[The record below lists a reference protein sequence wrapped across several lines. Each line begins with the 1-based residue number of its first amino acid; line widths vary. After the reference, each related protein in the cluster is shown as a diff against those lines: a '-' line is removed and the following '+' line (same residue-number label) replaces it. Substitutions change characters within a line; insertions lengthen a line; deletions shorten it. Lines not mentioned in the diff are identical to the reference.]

1 MLRLAFTPSSEEE
14 LHSEYLV
21 PREFGVSATYTR
33 SAFRMRGGVLRLAKA
48 TAPLGFVWTWP
59 GIDVASLDPT
69 SVTVSRDAAGRWFVV
84 LHVDVPAPEPLP
96 ATGQAVGVD
105 VGLKDFAVLSTGQKI
120 PHPRHMERR
129 ERRLK
134 RYQRRLARCQRGS
147 QDRARARVKVAR
159 QYARVTDARR
169 DFLHKASTDLVRRFG
184 VIAAE
189 DLHVAG
195 MVRNR
200 SLARAISR
208 TGWGQFRAPLEYK
221 AERYGRTFVAVDRWY
236 PSSKT
241 CSACGH
247 LLASLSLGT
256 RHWTCAACGTRHDRD
271 VNAAKN
277 ILAAGLAAGAGNGAD
292 ACGGGARRAGA
303 TRARSPVKQ
312 EPLGVSPGIPVP

>member
-159 QYARVTDARR
+159 QYARVTTHAATSCTRPA
-169 DFLHKASTDLVRRFG
+169 LIWSAGST
-184 VIAAE
+184 
-189 DLHVAG
+189 
-195 MVRNR
+195 
-200 SLARAISR
+200 
-208 TGWGQFRAPLEYK
+208 
-221 AERYGRTFVAVDRWY
+221 
-236 PSSKT
+236 
-241 CSACGH
+241 
-247 LLASLSLGT
+247 
-256 RHWTCAACGTRHDRD
+256 
-271 VNAAKN
+271 
-277 ILAAGLAAGAGNGAD
+277 
-292 ACGGGARRAGA
+292 
-303 TRARSPVKQ
+303 
-312 EPLGVSPGIPVP
+312 